1 MNRLLLSFLA
11 GFFRLTAVL
20 GLGVS
25 MAQAMAQEKTVY
37 KCPGNLYTDALSAKE
52 AKDKN
57 CRTLDGA
64 PITVIQAVRPRPSVA
79 ASNASSTSSDSG
91 GSKVANQD
99 QKARDADAR
108 LILQAELKKERD
120 ALDALRKDYNNGQ
133 PERRG
138 DERQAAK
145 YAERVQE
152 MKDAITRKMADINSI
167 ERELSKMGASTSAT
181 TNSSSS
187 NAQPQ

>member
-1 MNRLLLSFLA
+1 MNRYLFSIRSVFLPFA
-11 GFFRLTAVL
+11 AVAWV
-20 GLGVS
+20 GLFA
-25 MAQAMAQEKTVY
+25 AQAMAQDQTVY

-64 PITVIQAVRPRPSVA
+64 PITIIQAVRPKPSV
-79 ASNASSTSSDSG
+79 SSSRASSSSSSG
-91 GSKVANQD
+91 GGSNNVASQD

-108 LILQAELKKERD
+108 LILETELKKGRE
-120 ALDALRKDYNNGQ
+120 AMDALRKEYNNGQ

-145 YAERVQE
+145 YAERVQDL
-152 MKDAITRKMADINSI
+152 KDAIARKAADLNSV
-167 ERELSKMGASTSAT
+167 ERELSKIGVTPPPPAST
-181 TNSSSS
+181 NVIE
-187 NAQPQ
+187 